1 MPPRGPSIRVL
12 AAVGLVAACT
22 LAFQVLLT
30 RLLSAVM
37 AYHFSFLA
45 VSLGL
50 TGTGAGALLVYV
62 VPRLFRPA
70 SLERELSRGCVAYSA
85 LLLVTPLA
93 LVRLDFTGGG
103 GVNNR
108 GISSEFVLSLT
119 AACLL
124 AALPSLAAGIVIAL
138 AINGYSSSV
147 GRVYAFDLIGAGTGA
162 VVIVPLMWALDAPT
176 LLVGLG
182 GVAAVA
188 GLLFAPAGSR
198 ERWSSAGLGGAG
210 AAMVVAALATSVVHL
225 PPRHPLPP
233 GTEVSDRWNPLS
245 RVAAYDVPSLG
256 LVFYDRDMAPV
267 VKLSEGGDGPIGLA
281 CVPAHKAS
289 ATS

>member
-1 MPPRGPSIRVL
+1 MVLRGPSLRVL

-30 RLLSAVM
+30 RLLSAVL

-62 VPRLFRPA
+62 VPRLFRPV
-70 SLERELSRGCVAYSA
+70 SLERDLSRWCAVYSV

-103 GVNNR
+103 GIDNR

-119 AACLL
+119 AASFL
-124 AALPSLAAGIVIAL
+124 AALQSLAAGIVIAL
-138 AINGYSSSV
+138 AITGYSSSV
-147 GRVYAFDLIGAGTGA
+147 GRVYAFDLIGAGIGA

-182 GVAAVA
+182 GVAAAAACSSHRQARESVGRA
-188 GLLFAPAGSR
+188 WGSARPAR
-198 ERWSSAGLGGAG
+198 RWSRWPWQ
-210 AAMVVAALATSVVHL
+210 
-225 PPRHPLPP
+225 PPCSTYRP
-233 GTEVSDRWNPLS
+233 GIRYP
-245 RVAAYDVPSLG
+245 RA
-256 LVFYDRDMAPV
+256 RRC
-267 VKLSEGGDGPIGLA
+267 PIGGT
-281 CVPAHKAS
+281 P
-289 ATS
+289 

>member
-70 SLERELSRGCVAYSA
+70 SLERELSRWCVAYSA

-198 ERWSSAGLGGAG
+198 ERWSSAGVNGVASVLASVFGVALAVTFGFAVTSLVAG
-210 AAMVVAALATSVVHL
+210 ACYVAALIHAIVGRWPDRLPEVALAQRSSEEDRPAAVVAT
-225 PPRHPLPP
+225 
-233 GTEVSDRWNPLS
+233 
-245 RVAAYDVPSLG
+245 VATVRP
-256 LVFYDRDMAPV
+256 
-267 VKLSEGGDGPIGLA
+267 
-281 CVPAHKAS
+281 
-289 ATS
+289 